1 MGIGMQ
7 DVEYLSARGCL
18 DDPGTRV
25 LDIGSQCV
33 LGATKAAILSFVA
46 KHGAKIDSQALDK
59 EAERVAYFSTPRP
72 GERTSYLS
80 ELFAVTPITYRSYDV
95 CAALET
101 TIFDLNRDAVPRA
114 DQKQFDVVLNCGT
127 TEHVVNQ
134 LNCFRVMHD
143 TTKVGGWMLHQLPAS
158 GYAEHGYFCYHE
170 LFFRDVAAANAYEIA
185 DLWFSMSG
193 QRIKRPDDAPGRD
206 VNINVLM
213 RKTKDAPFSLWLELA
228 TAHSTLSGDVST
240 YAEDV
245 AEQELEKDHPS
256 YGVDGLAPRQ
266 DIDYRS
272 VSWKL
277 LAHEVVRRAR
287 RRARMMFGI

>member
-33 LGATKAAILSFVA
+33 LSATKEAILSFVA
-46 KHGAKIDSQALDK
+46 KHGAKIDRQALDK

-80 ELFAVTPITYRSYDV
+80 ELLAVTPIAYRSYDV
-95 CAALET
+95 CMALET
-101 TIFDLNRDAVPRA
+101 TIFDLNRDTVPPA

-143 TTKVGGWMLHQLPAS
+143 ATKVGGWMLHQLPAS
-158 GYAEHGYFCYHE
+158 GYAGHGYFCYHE
-170 LFFRDVAAANAYEIA
+170 LFFRDVAEANAYEIE
-185 DLWFSMSG
+185 DLWFSVSG
-193 QRIKRPDDAPGRD
+193 QRIEGPNHAPGRD

-228 TAHSTLSGDVST
+228 TAHSTLSGNVSNYADDVP
-240 YAEDV
+240 
-245 AEQELEKDHPS
+245 EQKLELNQPS
-256 YGVDGLAPRQ
+256 YVA
-266 DIDYRS
+266 DYRY

-287 RRARMMFGI
+287 RRAGMLFGI